1 MFSMTG
7 QYEHPLHT
15 FPRSSCQRG
24 GEGKNSPTELY
35 PSYTMT
41 LPLK

>member
-24 GEGKNSPTELY
+24 GRGRTVLQNCTHH
-35 PSYTMT
+35 TR
-41 LPLK
+41 